1 MNQKLRNRSALPAA
15 AGLLLLLS
23 ACEYKAPASPWEQ
36 ARNADRILP
45 VITAVEPAEA
55 GAASEITLIGDY
67 FGETAS
73 LNTVY
78 FNGTPAVIRSASV
91 NRITVLRPNVIGDS
105 VRISVV
111 VDGAIGIGRY
121 AAPYKMVPVVESFG
135 FFATTDAFLACVSDA
150 DEKLTVAMGNTS
162 FIRLNPDGTQDLG
175 FAKTSVSA
183 LWTDLAIGPDG
194 FAYAARSNNI
204 LYRLQDDT
212 AAVQTFT
219 TLASRN
225 DRVKSMDFS
234 ADGTIYGGGKNSDL
248 IILRSPT
255 DAVKSGFY
263 GTWDI
268 YCVRVY
274 GDRVYVAAKF
284 TGSGSVPVAAGVWRH
299 AIQGDG
305 TLAAGELVC
314 DWAQGPAPD
323 AVMAAL
329 ALSENGV
336 LYIGSNHP
344 DRPLVTFDTA
354 TGGWNTLFY
363 GIIPSP
369 VDQMSWGPGRYLYA
383 VVNRT
388 KNMGAGG
395 RLIRIDTGVPGAR

>member
-1 MNQKLRNRSALPAA
+1 MNQKLWNRSALPAA

-36 ARNADRILP
+36 ARNADRVLP

-55 GAASEITLIGDY
+55 GAASEITLIGDH

-78 FNGTPAVIRSASV
+78 FDGTPAVIKSASV

-111 VDGAIGIGRY
+111 VDGAVGIARH
-121 AAPYKMVPVVESFG
+121 APYKMVPVVETFG
-135 FFATTDAFLACVSDA
+135 FFANLDAFLACAADA
-150 DEKLTVAMGNTS
+150 EEKLTVAMGSTS

-175 FAKTSVSA
+175 FSKTSATA
-183 LWTDLAIGPDG
+183 LWTDLAVGPDG
-194 FAYAARSNNI
+194 MVYAARANNI

-212 AAVQTFT
+212 SVVQTVI

-248 IILRSPT
+248 IIIRSPT

-263 GTWDI
+263 ATWDI
-268 YCVRVY
+268 FCVRVY
-274 GDRVYVAAKF
+274 GNRVYVAAKF
-284 TGSGSVPVAAGVWRH
+284 TGNGTVPVPAGVWRH

-305 TLAAGELVC
+305 TLAEGELVC

-336 LYIGSNHP
+336 LYIGNNHP
-344 DRPLVTFDTA
+344 DVPVVTFDTA
-354 TGGWNTLFY
+354 TGSWNTLFY

-388 KNMGAGG
+388 KNMGNGG
-395 RLIRIDTGVPGAR
+395 RLLRIDMGVLEAQ